1 MKSLALYIDKW
12 YIVGA
17 VSTDGITRSIKLPN
31 KEDRIWLYFYEDVAN
46 NEISYGK
53 GFQIKFRNNEVHYY
67 GDVFSKIT
75 SSSEKYIKFNRP
87 QPMESIFK
95 DSGIFDDLKKDIEED
110 SNISTY
116 ISFSKDISLAARI
129 LFLNKLKDC
138 GFVVKESTARISLLA
153 LEYARMKAGFVY
165 NGYYL
170 VLNACNENLHYSLY
184 QKSDDL
190 FLRENEEQIPGLGTD
205 VRSRALVE
213 HVVDNINDKE
223 QFLKTTEER
232 EAEYLRMTQ
241 YVDEWLIKLS
251 TARNRIPIQLTGI
264 TLSKDPYKTYNVSVQ
279 KAKID
284 ERTKKIVTDIIN
296 VIVQFVKD
304 NNISHDQIKAIILL
318 GNTFTN
324 SQFTSELSNHY
335 NLKNSEM
342 LCYKDSDLSSLVG
355 AYNFIDCSQFSLER
369 DSLRV
374 DAETELRRIRL
385 AEEEAAATLKAMEE
399 EMQRTAAEQ
408 SRMEA
413 DRKFKEA
420 MDKGY
425 DAEKEHDYDQMAEYF
440 GIALSLRQNDDEAIR
455 MHQEALRRK
464 AEFSVIRDNYK
475 EKIQQAKTALD
486 EKDYEL
492 AKQKAEEALSFDK
505 ESSNAQRIKEEAIR
519 HIKCAKELERY
530 LDRADLFIAQKAY
543 LEAQQELN
551 KAKLL
556 DVDDKEILERE
567 SKIIKEQSSVN
578 KRVSELSIILNKS
591 LEEDRYEDAIS
602 ACNELVEVD
611 FTNSRKWSIRIAD
624 IRHKQ
629 EKKEE
634 EEKTLHNINTKIDAA
649 QWSEDWKT
657 LVMLCKESLAI
668 KEDPAILDKLKK
680 GEERLN
686 VQKVFKELD
695 STIAEIKDLI
705 LSSDFNDARAKLNQL
720 RKMNIDSSHQ
730 EKVKGLN
737 QLIFQ
742 KEDEAE
748 SARRARQGQNPQY
761 IPEDIFLAHNSKP
774 VRETRT
780 IITGY
785 VQPKVGS
792 VSNDDFDWDIQ
803 QKKRTNQNRNKPQA
817 PHIPKVEPKSPKK
830 DFFDEDFGKG
840 GKANSKMTSK
850 VVGKK
855 YNDDFNF

>member
-17 VSTDGITRSIKLPN
+17 VSTDGITRSVKLPN

-53 GFQIKFRNNEVHYY
+53 GFQAKFRNNEVHYY

-95 DSGIFDDLKKDIEED
+95 DSGIFDDIKKDLEED
-110 SNISTY
+110 TDISTY
-116 ISFSKDISLAARI
+116 ISFSKDISLPARFV
-129 LFLNKLKDC
+129 FLNELKAY
-138 GFVVKESTARISLLA
+138 GFVIKESTARIGFLA
-153 LEYARMKAGFVY
+153 LEYASMKAGFVDA
-165 NGYYL
+165 GYYI

-190 FLRENEEQIPGLGTD
+190 FLRENEDQILGLGTD

-223 QFLKTTEER
+223 QFLKTSEER

-264 TLSKDPYKTYNVSVQ
+264 TLSKDPYKAYSVSVQ

-284 ERTKKIVTDIIN
+284 ERTKKIVTAIIN

-304 NNISHDQIKAIILL
+304 NNISHDQIKAVILL

-335 NLKNSEM
+335 NLKNNEI
-342 LCYKDSDLSSLVG
+342 LCYKDSELSSLVG
-355 AYNFIDCSQFSLER
+355 AYNFIDCSQFSLEK
-369 DSLRV
+369 DSLRAN
-374 DAETELRRIRL
+374 AETELHRIKL
-385 AEEEAAATLKAMEE
+385 AEEEAAAASKAIEE
-399 EMQRTAAEQ
+399 EEQRTKAEQ
-408 SRMEA
+408 NRIEA
-413 DRKFKEA
+413 DRKYKDA

-425 DAEKEHDYDQMAEYF
+425 NAEKEHDYDQMAEYF
-440 GIALSLRQNDDEAIR
+440 GIALSLRQNDDEATK

-475 EKIQQAKTALD
+475 EKIQQAKLALD

-505 ESSNAQRIKEEAIR
+505 DSSNAQRIKEEAIR

-530 LDRADLFIAQKAY
+530 LDRADLFFAQKAY
-543 LEAQQELN
+543 SEAQQELN

-556 DVDDKEILERE
+556 DVDDKEIVERE
-567 SKIIKEQSSVN
+567 AKIAKEQSAVN
-578 KRVSELSIILNKS
+578 RKVSELSTILNKS
-591 LEEDRYEDAIS
+591 LDDGRYDDAIC
-602 ACNELVEVD
+602 ACNELIEVD
-611 FTNSRKWSIRIAD
+611 FTNSRKWSVRIAD

-634 EEKTLHNINTKIDAA
+634 EEKNLRNINAKIEAA
-649 QWSEDWKT
+649 QWSEDWNT

-668 KEDPAILDKLKK
+668 KEDSAILDKLKK
-680 GEERLN
+680 GNERLEAQN
-686 VQKVFKELD
+686 VIKELD
-695 STIAEIKDLI
+695 FTIAEIKDLI
-705 LSSDFNDARAKLNQL
+705 LSSDFSDARAKLNQL
-720 RKMNIDSSHQ
+720 RKMNLDPSHQ

-748 SARRARQGQNPQY
+748 SARIVKQSQSIQKDIVDTEYSQKSDTHKDHRKIIKGFSQ
-761 IPEDIFLAHNSKP
+761 PEEESISLEEF
-774 VRETRT
+774 E
-780 IITGY
+780 
-785 VQPKVGS
+785 
-792 VSNDDFDWDIQ
+792 WDVQ
-803 QKKRTNQNRNKPQA
+803 QKKRTNRKTKPQA
-817 PHIPKVEPKSPKK
+817 PLKTKVETKKK
-830 DFFDEDFGKG
+830 DFFDEDFGE
-840 GKANSKMTSK
+840 
-850 VVGKK
+850 VGKTTSSTTQIVSK
-855 YNDDFNF
+855 KVSNDDFNFKKN